1 MCSSASPM
9 SGPADPFELGD
20 GPDACLLLHGLTGSP
35 AEMRPVGEALAE
47 AGFRALGPLLPGH
60 GTSPENLAVTTRSEL
75 VHAAE
80 SALLSL
86 AGARRVF
93 LCGLSVGSLLAIH
106 LAARS
111 WLREGL
117 PDFSALALLA
127 PAIEFAGATWLFAN
141 VVGRL
146 PALPIILSKSSRD
159 LASARAQPEPASA
172 GGEPDQREKIDGSY
186 SAIPMRWAGELRALS
201 QEAQKLAP
209 RVRAPTLLLHGSLD
223 RTSAPAGSRKLARL
237 LGSPRVDLRLLPHS
251 GHLLPLDAEAAE
263 VCRDVVSFF
272 QGAS

>member
-1 MCSSASPM
+1 M

-35 AEMRPVGEALAE
+35 AEMRPVGEALAA
-47 AGFRALGPLLPGH
+47 AGFRAAGPLLPGH
-60 GTSPENLAVTTRSEL
+60 GTSPEDLAVTTRSEL

-146 PALPIILSKSSRD
+146 PALPIILSKGSRD
-159 LASARAQPEPASA
+159 LTAARSHPEPPA
-172 GGEPDQREKIDGSY
+172 GEPDQREKIDGSY

-209 RVRAPTLLLHGSLD
+209 RVRAPALLLHGSLD

-237 LGSPRVDLRLLPHS
+237 LGSSRVDLRLLPHS
-251 GHLLPLDAEAAE
+251 GHVLPLDAEAAE
-263 VCRDVVSFF
+263 VCRNVVSFF
-272 QGAS
+272 QGVA